1 MLLAIGLGNPG
12 PSYAKTR
19 HNIGFMTIDAIIK
32 ELKPQDI
39 SKNSFKG
46 HLYKSNDLLLLKPNT
61 FMNLSGESAIAV
73 KNFYKPE
80 KIVVIHDDL
89 DLNFGALRFKLGGSN
104 GGHNGLKSL
113 DSHIGSDY
121 IRARVGIGRPVL
133 KEEVVKY
140 VLQNF
145 SKEEE
150 EGLQAIIES
159 VKAAILALNSET
171 LSKVQ
176 EKYSLKG

>member
-1 MLLAIGLGNPG
+1 MFLIIGLGNPG
-12 PSYAKTR
+12 PTYEKTR
-19 HNIGFMTIDAIIK
+19 HNIGFLLIDRLQK
-32 ELKPQDI
+32 ELKPQNI

-46 HLYKSNDLLLLKPNT
+46 ELYKQGDILLLKPTT

-80 KIVVIHDDL
+80 VTIVVHDDL
-89 DLNFGALRFKLGGSN
+89 DLKFGALRFKVGGSH

-113 DSHIGSDY
+113 DSYIGENY
-121 IRARVGIGRPVL
+121 IRVRMGIDRPNS

-145 SKEEE
+145 SKEQEVA
-150 EGLQAIIES
+150 LDNFLDHTSKAIIS
-159 VKAAILALNSET
+159 ITQQAL
-171 LSKVQ
+171 
-176 EKYSLKG
+176 EKTREKFTLKG